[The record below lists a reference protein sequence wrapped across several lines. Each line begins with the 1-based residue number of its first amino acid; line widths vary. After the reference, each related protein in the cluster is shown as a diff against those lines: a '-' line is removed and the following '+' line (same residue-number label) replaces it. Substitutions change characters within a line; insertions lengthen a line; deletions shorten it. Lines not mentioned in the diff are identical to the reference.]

1 MAVLPVVDTGLIKQI
16 VERNDPSS
24 AKSTI
29 YDAWTFEEKPN
40 PSYVTKMSDSG
51 TEQVMPV
58 SYRQRLLN
66 EGLYNEQDASIDQGY
81 AIRINTAQS
90 LLAARGYEDDP
101 NFAVNKFKELFP
113 GESLPEG
120 FLEGS
125 LSPFVIKERNRAEER
140 VRVFADWYNTNVL
153 PTLTGKKQL
162 STDDL
167 AVAEANNAIDKIS
180 GNGTPSEQG
189 IAKGFDWSRLF
200 KIMAG
205 MPAAEMAY
213 PYQGTPATAFA
224 VSSQQVDA
232 AEAAAA
238 QEELKRQNELAK
250 VIAGIKPV
258 KPPGITAESVDL
270 VNTMLLPKN
279 INPYLQKMKTLMLE
293 STTEGV
299 WGGLVG
305 GLKNIATFIGLG
317 TEAAGKSQIKEI
329 VALIKANI
337 AASGMFGDSASRQ
350 EIKQFLDKMVSAPG
364 LFKSEA
370 AVQQQFENLM
380 KNIQARAFDAA
391 AIIRSQPGGERMVE
405 SILSDTDASQGKFT
419 FKRELVK

>member
-293 STTEGV
+293 STTEGG

-317 TEAAGKSQIKEI
+317 NEAAGKSQIKEI

>member
-1 MAVLPVVDTGLIKQI
+1 MVDLALVKQL
-16 VERNDPSS
+16 VERNDPSP
-24 AKSTI
+24 AKDNMI
-29 YDAWTFEEKPN
+29 VLDAGRFKN
-40 PSYVTKMSDSG
+40 PSYVTKVSDSG
-51 TEQVMPV
+51 TDQVMPV
-58 SYRQRLLN
+58 GPVDYRQRLLN
-66 EGLYNEQDASIDQGY
+66 EGLYGEQDAAIDQGY
-81 AIRINTAQS
+81 ATRINTAQS
-90 LLAARGYEDDP
+90 LLAARGLSEDP
-101 NFAVNKFKELFP
+101 NFAVKKYRELFP

-125 LSPFVIKERNRAEER
+125 LSPSVKEARNQAEER
-140 VRVFADWYNTNVL
+140 VGVFADWWNTNVS
-153 PTLTGKKQL
+153 PTLTGEKQS

-167 AVAEANNAIDKIS
+167 AVKKQANNAIDNIS

-224 VSSQQVDA
+224 VSSQQVGA

-238 QEELKRQNELAK
+238 QEELERQNELAK

-258 KPPGITAESVDL
+258 NPPKITAESVDL

-279 INPYLQKMKTLMLE
+279 VNPHLQQMKTLMLE
-293 STTEGV
+293 NTTEGV

-305 GLKNIATFIGLG
+305 GLKNIATAMGLG
-317 TEAAGKSQIKEI
+317 SEAAGKSQIKEI

-364 LFKSEA
+364 FFRSEA

-380 KNIQARAFDAA
+380 KNIQNRAFDAA
-391 AIIRSQPGGERMVE
+391 AILRAQPGGGQMVE
-405 SILSDTDASQGKFT
+405 SILSDTDASQGRFSFT
-419 FKRELVK
+419 REAM

>member
-16 VERNDPSS
+16 VEGNDPSS

-125 LSPFVIKERNRAEER
+125 LSPSVIRARNQAEER
-140 VRVFADWYNTNVL
+140 VGVFADWYNTNVL

-293 STTEGV
+293 STTEGG

-317 TEAAGKSQIKEI
+317 NEAAGKSQIKEI

>member
-279 INPYLQKMKTLMLE
+279 VNPYLQKIKKLLLD

>member
-1 MAVLPVVDTGLIKQI
+1 
-16 VERNDPSS
+16 
-24 AKSTI
+24 
-29 YDAWTFEEKPN
+29 FEEKPN
-40 PSYVTKMSDSG
+40 PSYVTKVSDSG

-293 STTEGV
+293 STTEGG

-317 TEAAGKSQIKEI
+317 NEAAGKSQVKEI